1 MVKTIR
7 LTERQLT
14 EMIRNEI
21 RTVLNEYHHANDD
34 DDIQKKC
41 EDTAMYMMDNY
52 GEILHNGRTNPKDD
66 SIMNVLICKKI
77 PDGCFFDP
85 NTQTVHVGY
94 NVLLNC
100 VIDNDVRRLASSIYH
115 EIGHKTNL
123 VKSDRQSQIT
133 ADIKPPLMI
142 SFDDDIYK
150 AYCKVLYRFNM
161 REMKARCFEAT
172 MFLKQ
177 SDTLPTLEE
186 YYGDR
191 CTDITMMRQ
200 FIEHIRQMTYN
211 PYGRDEEIIHRLF
224 KVLNKQPSFRR
235 KVSHEEKGEKL
246 IKFFTKKYM
255 WFKKRVDKIYSDF
268 KQQYDGRNGR

>member
-1 MVKTIR
+1 MAKTIR
-7 LTERQLT
+7 LTERHLT
-14 EMIRNEI
+14 EMVRNEI

-34 DDIQKKC
+34 GDIQKKC
-41 EDTAMYMMDNY
+41 EDTARYMIDNY

-66 SIMNVLICKKI
+66 FILYVRICKEI
-77 PDGCFFDP
+77 PDDCYFDP

-94 NVLLNC
+94 NALLRC
-100 VIDNDVRRLASSIYH
+100 AKDNDVRRLASFLYH
-115 EIGHKTNL
+115 ELGHKTNF
-123 VKSDRQSQIT
+123 VKSDRQSQIK

-142 SFDDDIYK
+142 SFDDEIYK
-150 AYCKVLYRFNM
+150 AYAKVLYRFNM

-177 SDTLPTLEE
+177 SDMLPTLEE

-211 PYGRDEEIIHRLF
+211 PDGRDEEIIDQLF
-224 KVLNKQPSFRR
+224 HVLNKQPSFRR
-235 KVSHEEKGEKL
+235 KVSREEKGEKL

-268 KQQYDGRNGR
+268 KQQQCS